1 MTMLL
6 DKVMFAS
13 HDLIGILNRFFQ
25 VQANHLISRT
35 TEMFVSNCMQAVHFL
50 VTNCCAATVDEH
62 LQVVG
67 AESFNKFQKYVIHF
81 SLFAPNSDTSHPRRI
96 NNLDKEVSTSGSPN
110 SNIPAYYP
118 YS

>member
-1 MTMLL
+1 MLL
-6 DKVMFAS
+6 DKVMFVS
-13 HDLIGILNRFFQ
+13 HDLISILNKFFQ